1 MASKLPVGETVG
13 MALSTLRANRLRS
26 LLTMLG
32 IVIGNASVITL
43 VGVGRGAQNL
53 AEGQLSN
60 LGANVLFVVPGNN
73 DTRRQG
79 IDFPKTLVLEDAEA
93 IAEQVPSVSRVAP
106 QITLSEVLQ
115 VGGISTSASVL
126 GVTPEFLP
134 VRQFEMQQGRF
145 FSSSDLGS
153 ARSVAVIG
161 PDLAAKMFPGQE
173 ALGRNLRVRNQ
184 AFEVIGVLA
193 PKGAVF
199 GQNQD
204 ENAYIPLSTM
214 VNQLS
219 GRDPTYG
226 ISLNFIS
233 VEARDADSINAAAFQ
248 ITNLLRQRHRILR
261 EDDFAVRSQKDALT
275 IVSTITG
282 GLTLMLAAI
291 GGVSLLVGGIGIMNI
306 MLVSVSERT
315 AEIGLRKALGARS
328 GDVLLQFLVESL
340 VLASL
345 GGAIGTALGI
355 GTVALVGVVT
365 PLPAAIGTST
375 VLLTVALPARSGC
388 SSGWCRPVA
397 PPNSIRS
404 WPCAASEALL
414 PQTVHQGGPQTD
426 QQPATGRTWP
436 GKAKKGLS
444 LRPSWRKGRIRHRR
458 PGCSMPK

>member
-1 MASKLPVGETVG
+1 MPTKLPMRETVG
-13 MALSTLRANRLRS
+13 MALSTLRSNRLRS

-79 IDFPKTLVLEDAEA
+79 IDFPKNLVLEDALA
-93 IAEQVPSVSRVAP
+93 IGEQVPSVKRVAP
-106 QITLSEVLQ
+106 QITLGEVVQ
-115 VGGISTSASVL
+115 AGGLSSSTSIS

-134 VRQFEMQQGRF
+134 VRQFEMAQGRF
-145 FSSSDLGS
+145 FTASDLSG
-153 ARSVAVIG
+153 ARNVAVIG
-161 PDLAAKMFPGQE
+161 PDLGTKMFPGK
-173 ALGRNLRVRNQ
+173 APVGRQLRIRNQ
-184 AFEVIGVLA
+184 LFEVIGVLE

-204 ENAYIPLSTM
+204 ENAYVPLSTM
-214 VNQLS
+214 VSKLS

-226 ISLNFIS
+226 VSLNFIS
-233 VEARDADSINAAAFQ
+233 VEARDEQSTGAASFQ

-291 GGVSLLVGGIGIMNI
+291 GAVSLLVGGIGIMNI

-315 AEIGLRKALGARS
+315 EEIGLRKALGARS

-345 GGAIGTALGI
+345 GGVIGSAVGI
-355 GTVALVGVVT
+355 GTVAVVGVLT
-365 PLPAAIGTST
+365 PLPASIGAAT
-375 VLLTVALPARSGC
+375 VLVTVGLSGSIGLFFGVVPARRAARLDPIVALRS
-388 SSGWCRPVA
+388 
-397 PPNSIRS
+397 
-404 WPCAASEALL
+404 L
-414 PQTVHQGGPQTD
+414 
-426 QQPATGRTWP
+426 
-436 GKAKKGLS
+436 
-444 LRPSWRKGRIRHRR
+444 
-458 PGCSMPK
+458 

>member
-1 MASKLPVGETVG
+1 MASKLPLRETVG

-43 VGVGRGAQNL
+43 VGVGKGAQNL

-79 IDFPKTLVLEDAEA
+79 IDFPKTLVLEDAKA
-93 IAEQVPSVSRVAP
+93 IAEQVPSVKRVAP
-106 QITLSEVLQ
+106 QITLSEVVQ
-115 VGGISTSASVL
+115 AGEVSSTSSIA

-134 VRQFEMQQGRF
+134 VRQFEVAQGRF
-145 FSSSDLGS
+145 FSASDLSS
-153 ARSVAVIG
+153 ARNVAVVG
-161 PDLAAKMFPGQE
+161 PDLAIKLFGNRS
-173 ALGRNLRVRNQ
+173 ALGRQLRIRNQ
-184 AFEVIGVLA
+184 PFEVIGVLE

-204 ENAYIPLSTM
+204 ENAYVPLTTM
-214 VNQLS
+214 VSKLS

-226 ISLNFIS
+226 VTLNFVS
-233 VEARDADSINAAAFQ
+233 VEARDQDSTGAASFQ

-291 GGVSLLVGGIGIMNI
+291 AAISLLVGGIGIMNI

-315 AEIGLRKALGARS
+315 EEIGLRKALGARS
-328 GDVLLQFLVESL
+328 SDVLRQFLVESL
-340 VLASL
+340 VLSSL
-345 GGAIGTALGI
+345 GGVIGSGLGL
-355 GTVALVGVVT
+355 GAVALVAAVT
-365 PLPAAIGTST
+365 PLPAAIGAST
-375 VLLTVALPARSGC
+375 VLITVGLSGSIGLFFGVVPARRAARLDPIVALRS
-388 SSGWCRPVA
+388 
-397 PPNSIRS
+397 
-404 WPCAASEALL
+404 L
-414 PQTVHQGGPQTD
+414 
-426 QQPATGRTWP
+426 
-436 GKAKKGLS
+436 
-444 LRPSWRKGRIRHRR
+444 
-458 PGCSMPK
+458 

>member
-1 MASKLPVGETVG
+1 MRETVG
-13 MALSTLRANRLRS
+13 MALSTLRSNRLRS

-60 LGANVLFVVPGNN
+60 LGANVLFVVPGSN

-79 IDFPKTLVLEDAEA
+79 IDFPKNLVLEDSVA
-93 IAEQVPSVSRVAP
+93 IGEQVPSVKRVAP
-106 QITLSEVLQ
+106 QITLSGVVQ
-115 VGGISTSASVL
+115 AGGLSSSTSIL

-134 VRQFEMQQGRF
+134 VRQFEIAQGRF
-145 FSSSDLGS
+145 FTASDLNG
-153 ARSVAVIG
+153 ARNVTVVG
-161 PDLAAKMFPGQE
+161 PDLGTKMFPGK
-173 ALGRNLRVRNQ
+173 APVGRQLRIRNQ
-184 AFEVIGVLA
+184 LFEVIGVLE

-204 ENAYIPLSTM
+204 ENAFVPLSTM
-214 VNQLS
+214 VSKLS

-226 ISLNFIS
+226 VSLNFIS
-233 VEARDADSINAAAFQ
+233 VEARDEQSTGAASFQ

-291 GGVSLLVGGIGIMNI
+291 GAVSLLVGGIGIMNI

-315 AEIGLRKALGARS
+315 EEIGLRKALGARS

-345 GGAIGTALGI
+345 GGVIGSAVGI
-355 GTVALVGVVT
+355 GTVAVVAVLT
-365 PLPAAIGTST
+365 PLPASIGAAT
-375 VLLTVALPARSGC
+375 VLVTVGLSGSIGLFFGVVPARRAARLDPIVALRS
-388 SSGWCRPVA
+388 
-397 PPNSIRS
+397 
-404 WPCAASEALL
+404 L
-414 PQTVHQGGPQTD
+414 
-426 QQPATGRTWP
+426 
-436 GKAKKGLS
+436 
-444 LRPSWRKGRIRHRR
+444 
-458 PGCSMPK
+458 